1 MSSAKKGKRVV
12 RRVMQREVARMLS
25 QPVYLFCMVVAPLFG
40 YLFFTTLMGKGLPTD
55 IPVGVVDEDNTA
67 VTRQVL
73 RNLDAFQQT
82 AIVEQFANFGEARE
96 AMQQGKIYAFYYI
109 PQGTTEKALSS
120 KQPKVSFY
128 TNAAYLIP
136 ASLEYRDMK
145 MMAELA
151 SGAIARET
159 LYAKGFTDD
168 QVMGVLQPIKM
179 EMHAIGNPGLNY
191 SIYLSNILLPAML
204 MLLIFQVT
212 IYSIHSEVKEGTSK
226 RWMELADSNI
236 YKALAGKLL
245 PQLAVWIVMGAAYM
259 VILYAY
265 WDFPLKCGL
274 GPMALAALLLILVSQ
289 AFGVFLCELLPSL
302 RWALSIATL
311 WGVLSFPISG
321 FSFPQIAFPAPLKS
335 LSYLFPL
342 RHYYLIYVDQA
353 LNGLPIYYSWTSF
366 AALLAFLALPILFPN
381 RLKKCL
387 LEYQYTK

>member
-1 MSSAKKGKRVV
+1 MSPEKKNEHGVWRIV
-12 RRVMQREVARMLS
+12 QREVARMLS
-25 QPVYLFCMVVAPLFG
+25 QPVYLFCMVVAPLVG

-55 IPVGVVDEDNTA
+55 IPVGVVDEDNTS

-82 AIVEQFANFGEARE
+82 AIVEEYANFGEARQ

-109 PQGTTEKALSS
+109 PKGTTELALSS

-128 TNAAYLIP
+128 TNAAYLVP

-151 SGAIARET
+151 SGAVARET
-159 LYAKGFTDD
+159 LYAKGYAEN

-212 IYSIHSEVKEGTSK
+212 IYSIYSEVKEGTSR
-226 RWMELADSNI
+226 RWMELADGNV
-236 YKALAGKLL
+236 YKALLGKLL
-245 PQLAVWIVMGAAYM
+245 PQLLVWVVMGATYL
-259 VILYAY
+259 VVLYAY
-265 WDFPLKCGL
+265 WDFPLKSGL
-274 GPMALAALLLILVSQ
+274 WPMALASLLLILVSQ
-289 AFGVFLCELLPSL
+289 AFGVFLCEALPSL

-321 FSFPQIAFPAPLKS
+321 FSFPQHAFPAALKS

-353 LNGLPIYYSWTSF
+353 LNGLPMVYSWMNY
-366 AALLAFLALPILFPN
+366 AALIAFLALPLLFPN

-387 LEYQYTK
+387 LKYQYTR

>member
-1 MSSAKKGKRVV
+1 
-12 RRVMQREVARMLS
+12 
-25 QPVYLFCMVVAPLFG
+25 
-40 YLFFTTLMGKGLPTD
+40 
-55 IPVGVVDEDNTA
+55 
-67 VTRQVL
+67 
-73 RNLDAFQQT
+73 
-82 AIVEQFANFGEARE
+82 
-96 AMQQGKIYAFYYI
+96 
-109 PQGTTEKALSS
+109 
-120 KQPKVSFY
+120 
-128 TNAAYLIP
+128 
-136 ASLEYRDMK
+136 
-145 MMAELA
+145 
-151 SGAIARET
+151 
-159 LYAKGFTDD
+159 
-168 QVMGVLQPIKM
+168 MGVLQPIKM

>member
-1 MSSAKKGKRVV
+1 MSPKSKNRSTVLRVI
-12 RRVMQREVARMLS
+12 RREVLRMLS
-25 QPVYLFCMVVAPLFG
+25 QPVYVFCMVIAPLVG
-40 YLFFTTLMGKGLPTD
+40 YIFFTTLMGQGLPMD
-55 IPVGVVDEDNTA
+55 IPVGVVDEDNSA
-67 VTRQVL
+67 ITRQVL

-82 AIVEQFANFGEARE
+82 EIAAQYANFGEARE
-96 AMQQGKIYAFYYI
+96 AMQLGKIYAFYYI
-109 PQGTTEKALSS
+109 PKGTTEMALSS
-120 KQPKVSFY
+120 KQPTVSFY
-128 TNAAYLIP
+128 TNAAYLVA

-159 LYAKGFTDD
+159 LYAKGYTDD

-179 EMHAIGNPGLNY
+179 EMHAIGNPGMNY

-226 RWMELADSNI
+226 RWMEMADGSI
-236 YKALAGKLL
+236 YKALIGKLL
-245 PQLAVWIVMGAAYM
+245 PQLAVWIVMGATYM

-265 WDFPLKCGL
+265 WDFPLKCGIW
-274 GPMALAALLLILVSQ
+274 PMALAALLLILVSQ

-321 FSFPQIAFPAPLKS
+321 FSFPQIAFPAPLKT

-353 LNGLPIYYSWTSF
+353 LNGLPMHYSWMNF
-366 AALLAFLALPILFPN
+366 AALLGFLILPLLFPN

-387 LEYQYTK
+387 LEYQYTR

>member
-1 MSSAKKGKRVV
+1 M
-12 RRVMQREVARMLS
+12 
-25 QPVYLFCMVVAPLFG
+25 AP
-40 YLFFTTLMGKGLPTD
+40 
-55 IPVGVVDEDNTA
+55 EANS
-67 VTRQVL
+67 
-73 RNLDAFQQT
+73 
-82 AIVEQFANFGEARE
+82 AIVKQYANFGEARE

-109 PQGTTEKALSS
+109 PKGTTELALSS
-120 KQPKVSFY
+120 KQPTVSFY

-145 MMAELA
+145 TMAELA

-159 LYAKGFTDD
+159 LYAKGYTDD
-168 QVMGVLQPIKM
+168 QVMGILQPIKM

-191 SIYLSNILLPAML
+191 SVYLSNILLPAML
-204 MLLIFQVT
+204 MLLIMQVT

-226 RWMELADSNI
+226 HWLELVDGNL

-245 PQLAVWIVMGAAYM
+245 PHLSVWITMGATYL
-259 VILYAY
+259 VLLYAY
-265 WDFPLKCGL
+265 WDFPLKSGVW
-274 GPMALAALLLILVSQ
+274 PIALAALLLIVVSQ
-289 AFGVFLCELLPSL
+289 AFGVFLCEALPSL

-321 FSFPQIAFPAPLKS
+321 FSFPQIAFPAPLKA

-353 LNGLPIYYSWTSF
+353 LNGLPLYYSWVNY
-366 AALLAFLALPILFPN
+366 AALLLFLALPLLFHN

-387 LEYQYTK
+387 LEYQYTR

>member
-1 MSSAKKGKRVV
+1 MSFGKSNKRVV
-12 RRVMQREVARMLS
+12 WRIAQREVARMLS
-25 QPVYLFCMVVAPLFG
+25 QPVYLFCMVVAPLVG
-40 YLFFTTLMGKGLPTD
+40 YVFFTTLMGKGLPVD

-67 VTRQVL
+67 ITRQVL

-82 AIVEQFANFGEARE
+82 AIVEQYANFGEARE
-96 AMQQGKIYAFYYI
+96 ALQQGKIYAFYYI

-168 QVMGVLQPIKM
+168 QVMGILQPIKM

-226 RWMELADSNI
+226 RWMELAEGNI
-236 YKALAGKLL
+236 HKALMGKLL
-245 PQLAVWIVMGAAYM
+245 PQLLVWIVMGSTYL
-259 VILYAY
+259 VLLYAY
-265 WDFPLKCGL
+265 WDFPLRSGL
-274 GPMALAALLLILVSQ
+274 WPMALAALLLILVSQ

-321 FSFPQIAFPAPLKS
+321 FSFPQIAFPAPLRA

-353 LNGLPIYYSWTSF
+353 LNGLPMYYSYLNY
-366 AALLAFLALPILFPN
+366 AALVAFLILPFLLPN

>member
-259 VILYAY
+259 AILYAY

>member
-1 MSSAKKGKRVV
+1 MKTEATEKKGVW
-12 RRVMQREVARMLS
+12 RVMQREVARMLS
-25 QPVYLFCMVVAPLFG
+25 QPVYVFCMVVAPLIG

-55 IPVGVVDEDNTA
+55 IPVGVVDEDNTS

-82 AIVEQFANFGEARE
+82 AIVKQYANFGEARE

-109 PQGTTEKALSS
+109 PEGTTEQVLSS
-120 KQPKVSFY
+120 KQPTVSFY
-128 TNAAYLIP
+128 TNAAYLVP

-159 LYAKGFTDD
+159 LYAKGYTDD
-168 QVMGVLQPIKM
+168 QVMGILQPIKM

-204 MLLIFQVT
+204 MLLIMQVT
-212 IYSIHSEVKEGTSK
+212 IYAIHSEVKDGTSQ
-226 RWMELADSNI
+226 RWLELANGNF

-245 PQLAVWIVMGAAYM
+245 PQLMVWIVMGATYL
-259 VILYAY
+259 VVLYAY
-265 WDFPLKCGL
+265 WDFPLKSGIW
-274 GPMALAALLLILVSQ
+274 PMALAALLLILVSQ

-321 FSFPQIAFPAPLKS
+321 FSFPQIAFPASLKA

-353 LNGLPIYYSWTSF
+353 LNGLPLHYSWVNY
-366 AALLAFLALPILFPN
+366 AALLLFLALPMLFPN
-381 RLKKCL
+381 RLKKCM
-387 LEYQYTK
+387 LEYKYTK

>member
-1 MSSAKKGKRVV
+1 MSPKEGKNGSLWGIV
-12 RRVMQREVARMLS
+12 QREVARMLS
-25 QPVYLFCMVVAPLFG
+25 KPVYVFCMVVAPLIG
-40 YLFFTTLMGKGLPTD
+40 YLFFTTLMGKGLPMD
-55 IPVGVVDEDNTA
+55 IPVGVVDEDNTSI
-67 VTRQVL
+67 TRQVL

-82 AIVEQFANFGEARE
+82 AIVKQYANFGDARE
-96 AMQQGKIYAFYYI
+96 AMQRGDIYAFYYI
-109 PQGTTEKALSS
+109 PKGTTELALSS

-151 SGAIARET
+151 SGAIARQT
-159 LYAKGFTDD
+159 LYAKGYTDD
-168 QVMGVLQPIKM
+168 QVMGILQPIKM

-204 MLLIFQVT
+204 MLLIMQVT
-212 IYSIHSEVKEGTSK
+212 IYAIHSEVKDGTSQ
-226 RWMELADSNI
+226 RWLELANGNF

-245 PQLAVWIVMGAAYM
+245 PQLMVWIVMGATYL
-259 VILYAY
+259 VVLYAY
-265 WDFPLKCGL
+265 WDFPLKSGL
-274 GPMALAALLLILVSQ
+274 WPMALDSLLLIVVSQ

-321 FSFPQIAFPAPLKS
+321 FSFPQLAFPAPLRS

-342 RHYYLIYVDQA
+342 RYYYLIYVDQA
-353 LNGLPIYYSWTSF
+353 LNGLPMHYSYLWY
-366 AALLAFLALPILFPN
+366 AALTAFLILPLLFPN